1 MIELAPA
8 SSAKKSH
15 LAFALLWLPAGRRRD
30 ALVFFRFCRAVDDLA
45 DEPGR
50 TVDEKHRLL
59 REWLDAIEKG
69 SMPGE
74 IEEVV
79 ARYGIERHLLAEIV
93 RGCTMDV
100 TPARY
105 ETLADLEKYCW
116 RVACAVG
123 LVSIRI
129 FGCKNPASIA
139 YAENLGQA
147 LQMTNILRD
156 VGEDAAN
163 GRIYLPLADIRRFG
177 LTEEKI
183 LQRHDSAGFQALMRF
198 EAGRARKRFGAAV
211 PPRSDERALLAPEI
225 MRAIYLRILTKLEK
239 MNFPVFERRIR
250 LGRFEKTYTALAT
263 CLVPRRRFRP

>member
-8 SSAKKSH
+8 GTAKKSH
-15 LAFALLWLPAGRRRD
+15 LAFALLCLPSARRRD

-50 TVDEKHRLL
+50 TEAEKRRLL
-59 REWLDAIEKG
+59 QAWLDAIEQRTL
-69 SMPGE
+69 PAE
-74 IEEVV
+74 LEDVV
-79 ARYGIERHLLAEIV
+79 VRHGIERNLLAEIV

-129 FGCKNPASIA
+129 FGCKNPASVT
-139 YAENLGQA
+139 YAENLGLA

-156 VGEDAAN
+156 VGEDAAC
-163 GRIYLPLADIRRFG
+163 GRIYLPLADLRRFG
-177 LTEEKI
+177 LSEEKI
-183 LQRHDSAGFQALMRF
+183 LLGQAPIGFQALMRF
-198 EAGRARKRFGAAV
+198 EAGRARARFHAAI
-211 PPRSDERALLAPEI
+211 PPRGDERALLAPEI
-225 MRAIYLRILTKLEK
+225 MRALYLRILSKLEK
-239 MNFPVFERRIR
+239 TGFPVYERRIR
-250 LGRFEKTYTALAT
+250 LGRFEKTFTALAV
-263 CLVPRRRFRP
+263 CLHPRRRF